1 MHTTIQNKRM
11 KTILTTATLFI
22 LFSSACKGKDDP
34 SEIAIGSII
43 SIDNIKD
50 TRSSTQ
56 TTEFKFYVTV
66 SPVSTK
72 EITVQYKTIF

>member
-1 MHTTIQNKRM
+1 MHTKTQNKQRM
-11 KTILTTATLFI
+11 KTIILTTSLFL

-34 SEIAIGSII
+34 SEIAVGSII
-43 SIDNIKD
+43 SIDNVKY

-66 SPVSTK
+66 SPTLAQK
-72 EITVQYKTIF
+72 R